1 MTISKLL
8 PALFLLQMTVLEASP
23 VILPLDVQ
31 RAAGIR
37 TEPVERR
44 LTVLTLSVPAQ
55 VVDPTP
61 LITARH
67 RLKALS
73 QNLSAQEKIAAI
85 LEQRLARLDGIGQDL
100 RRDPL
105 EQARREL
112 LSAKA
117 SIESLTAEILNLK
130 VELASEWGNGLSET
144 LAAELESGKVRLVRL
159 SLLREGLPHAAALEH
174 LGKLLPLKY
183 LSPAPKADPEFYGSP
198 HYYLAPA
205 APGLLPGMRLIAQL
219 LEPVEA
225 IAVSPKALVWQKL
238 KPWVFVKTSPSRFER
253 RALLGWQETQEGFF
267 WTEGG
272 IAPGEEVVVEG
283 AQLLL
288 AEESK
293 AKVPDE
299 DDAE

>member
-1 MTISKLL
+1 MTPSKLL
-8 PALFLLQMTVLEASP
+8 SALFFLQMAALKASP
-23 VILPLDVQ
+23 VILPLDAQ

-37 TEPVERR
+37 TESVERR
-44 LTVLTLSVPAQ
+44 PTVLTLSAPAQ

-61 LITARH
+61 LIAAQH
-67 RLKALS
+67 KLKALS

-85 LEQRLARLDGIGQDL
+85 LEQRLARLEGIGQDL

-117 SIESLTAEILNLK
+117 EIESLTAETFKLK
-130 VELASEWGNGLSET
+130 AELASEWGSEISDAV
-144 LAAELESGKVRLVRL
+144 AAELESGKARLVRL
-159 SLLREGLPHAAALEH
+159 SLPGEDLPQTAALEH
-174 LGKLLPLKY
+174 QGKWLSLEY
-183 LSPAPKADPEFYGSP
+183 LSPAPKTDPQFYGFP

-205 APGLLPGMRLIAQL
+205 APGLLPGMHLIAKL
-219 LEPVEA
+219 FRRVEA
-225 IAVSPKALVWQKL
+225 IAVSPKALVWQKF
-238 KPWVFVKTSPSRFER
+238 KPWVFVKTSPLSFER
-253 RALLGWQETQEGFF
+253 RALLGWQETQEGF
-267 WTEGG
+267 WATGG